1 MKVRHKKIG
10 ILGSGSWGTVLAD
23 IAANNGNEVM
33 IWSRNTSTAD
43 EINKRHTNKKYSGSK
58 KLHKNI
64 KATTNQKDVLSLSHV
79 IVCIPSSTVRSFFK
93 KNKKHISSKTSFLI
107 ASKGLEKKTFNSMS
121 EILNEELCTESNIS
135 VLSGPN
141 LASEIIEGMAAAC
154 VIAAKNKKTGKSF
167 SNILDRPSFKVFLN
181 DDVKGV
187 ELAGALKNIY
197 AIVSG
202 LSDGLGNKKNTK
214 AMILTRSLVEMSHLF
229 ESLKLKKLTLL
240 GLAGVGDLFATASS
254 EKSRNYSFGKFLGKG
269 NSPSKA
275 LSMVRQSV
283 EGHRTLKVL
292 YLEKKKLSL
301 NMPIIDA
308 LYKIVYLKKD
318 PKKCFLKFIHESGN
332 IDTAY
337 D

>member
-23 IAANNGNEVM
+23 IAANNGSEVM
-33 IWSRNTSTAD
+33 IWSRNKSTAD

-121 EILNEELCTESNIS
+121 EILNEELCSESNIS

-167 SNILDRPSFKVFLN
+167 SNILDTPSFKVFLN

-254 EKSRNYSFGKFLGKG
+254 EKSRNYSFGYLLGKG
-269 NSPSKA
+269 KTRDEAKKIINQ
-275 LSMVRQSV
+275 VI
-283 EGHRTLKVL
+283 EGEKTL
-292 YLEKKKLSL
+292 
-301 NMPIIDA
+301 
-308 LYKIVYLKKD
+308 KIVYEKVSTLELDMPIVEKLYNIVFKKGSV
-318 PKKCFLKFIHESGN
+318 KESFDKMVIESDGR
-332 IDTAY
+332 DL
-337 D
+337 

>member
-1 MKVRHKKIG
+1 M
-10 ILGSGSWGTVLAD
+10 
-23 IAANNGNEVM
+23 
-33 IWSRNTSTAD
+33 
-43 EINKRHTNKKYSGSK
+43 
-58 KLHKNI
+58 
-64 KATTNQKDVLSLSHV
+64 
-79 IVCIPSSTVRSFFK
+79 FFK

-167 SNILDRPSFKVFLN
+167 SNILDTPSFKVFLN

-254 EKSRNYSFGKFLGKG
+254 EKSRNYSFGYLLGKG
-269 NSPSKA
+269 KTREEAKKIINQ
-275 LSMVRQSV
+275 VI
-283 EGHRTLKVL
+283 EGEKTL
-292 YLEKKKLSL
+292 
-301 NMPIIDA
+301 
-308 LYKIVYLKKD
+308 KIVYEKVSSLELDMPIVEKLYNIVFKKGSV
-318 PKKCFLKFIHESGN
+318 KESFDKMVIESDGR
-332 IDTAY
+332 DL
-337 D
+337 

>member
-167 SNILDRPSFKVFLN
+167 SNILDTPSFKVFLN

-254 EKSRNYSFGKFLGKG
+254 EKSRNYSFGYLLGKG
-269 NSPSKA
+269 KTREEAKKIINQ
-275 LSMVRQSV
+275 VI
-283 EGHRTLKVL
+283 EGEKTL
-292 YLEKKKLSL
+292 
-301 NMPIIDA
+301 
-308 LYKIVYLKKD
+308 KIVYEKVSTLELDMPIVEKLYNIVFKKGSVR
-318 PKKCFLKFIHESGN
+318 ESFDKMVIESDGR
-332 IDTAY
+332 DL
-337 D
+337 

>member
-167 SNILDRPSFKVFLN
+167 SNILDTPSFKVFLN

-254 EKSRNYSFGKFLGKG
+254 EKSRNYSFGYLLGKG
-269 NSPSKA
+269 KTREEAKKIINQ
-275 LSMVRQSV
+275 VI
-283 EGHRTLKVL
+283 EGEKTL
-292 YLEKKKLSL
+292 
-301 NMPIIDA
+301 
-308 LYKIVYLKKD
+308 KIVYEKVSTLELDMPIVEKLYNIVFKKGSV
-318 PKKCFLKFIHESGN
+318 KESFDKMVIESDGR
-332 IDTAY
+332 DL
-337 D
+337 

>member
-1 MKVRHKKIG
+1 MKVSHKKIG

-33 IWSRNTSTAD
+33 IWSRNKSTAD

-121 EILNEELCTESNIS
+121 EILNEELCSESNIS

-141 LASEIIEGMAAAC
+141 LASEIVEGMAAAC

-167 SNILDRPSFKVFLN
+167 SNILDTPSFKVFLN

-254 EKSRNYSFGKFLGKG
+254 EKSRNYSFGYLLGKG
-269 NSPSKA
+269 KTREEAKIIINQ
-275 LSMVRQSV
+275 VI
-283 EGHRTLKVL
+283 EGEKTL
-292 YLEKKKLSL
+292 
-301 NMPIIDA
+301 
-308 LYKIVYLKKD
+308 KIVYEKVSTLELDMPIVEKLYNIVFKKGSV
-318 PKKCFLKFIHESGN
+318 KESFDKMVIESDGR
-332 IDTAY
+332 DL
-337 D
+337 

>member
-23 IAANNGNEVM
+23 IAANNGSEVM

-58 KLHKNI
+58 KLHRNI

-93 KNKKHISSKTSFLI
+93 KNKKHISSKTFFLI

-167 SNILDRPSFKVFLN
+167 SNILDTPSFKVFLN

-254 EKSRNYSFGKFLGKG
+254 EKSRNYSFGYLLGKG
-269 NSPSKA
+269 KTREEAKKIINQ
-275 LSMVRQSV
+275 VI
-283 EGHRTLKVL
+283 EGEKTL
-292 YLEKKKLSL
+292 
-301 NMPIIDA
+301 
-308 LYKIVYLKKD
+308 KIVYEKVSTLELDMPIVEKLYNIVFKKGSVR
-318 PKKCFLKFIHESGN
+318 ESFDKMVIESDGR
-332 IDTAY
+332 DL
-337 D
+337 

>member
-23 IAANNGNEVM
+23 IAANNGSEVM
-33 IWSRNTSTAD
+33 IWSRNKSTAD

-121 EILNEELCTESNIS
+121 EILNEELCSESNIS

-167 SNILDRPSFKVFLN
+167 SNILDTPSFKVFLN

-229 ESLKLKKLTLL
+229 ESLRLKKLTLL

-254 EKSRNYSFGKFLGKG
+254 EKSRNYSFGYLLGKG
-269 NSPSKA
+269 KTREEAKKIINQ
-275 LSMVRQSV
+275 VI
-283 EGHRTLKVL
+283 EGEKTL
-292 YLEKKKLSL
+292 
-301 NMPIIDA
+301 
-308 LYKIVYLKKD
+308 KIVYEKVSTLELDMPIVEKLYNIVFKKGSVR
-318 PKKCFLKFIHESGN
+318 ESFDKMVIESDGR
-332 IDTAY
+332 DL
-337 D
+337 

>member
-23 IAANNGNEVM
+23 IAANNGSEVM
-33 IWSRNTSTAD
+33 IWSRNKSTAD

-121 EILNEELCTESNIS
+121 EILNEELCSESNIS

-167 SNILDRPSFKVFLN
+167 SNILDTPSFKVFLN

-229 ESLKLKKLTLL
+229 ESLRLKKLTLL

-254 EKSRNYSFGKFLGKG
+254 EKSRNYSFGYLLGKG
-269 NSPSKA
+269 KTREEAKKIINQ
-275 LSMVRQSV
+275 VI
-283 EGHRTLKVL
+283 EGEKTL
-292 YLEKKKLSL
+292 
-301 NMPIIDA
+301 
-308 LYKIVYLKKD
+308 KIVYEKVSTLELDMPIVEKLYNIVFKKGSV
-318 PKKCFLKFIHESGN
+318 KESFDKMVIESDGR
-332 IDTAY
+332 DL
-337 D
+337 